1 MTMRNNCHSRFPFFL
16 LPLACREGAVYN
28 NPEDFT
34 AYICKTALEYNTP
47 LRIHFAG
54 KQVKE

>member
-1 MTMRNNCHSRFPFFL
+1 MAMRNNSHSRFPFVL
-16 LPLACREGAVYN
+16 LSLASGESAVYI

-54 KQVKE
+54 KQEKE